1 MNQCMIFEDH
11 KRINF
16 KEILDVLDPDLK
28 CDFKQKSFYHN
39 EFKKKQT
46 IKRKPSSEHEHTK
59 IADPSAD
66 FDNYI

>member
-1 MNQCMIFEDH
+1 MVFEDY

-28 CDFKQKSFYHN
+28 CDFKKNSYYHN

-46 IKRKPSSEHEHTK
+46 IKRKPFEPENIK

-66 FDNYI
+66 FDNYL